1 MEENEKNLNTEEV
14 SEPAEEVTFSEDD
27 INVSISSEEN
37 DAENI
42 GNDNNIQ
49 ISAEEIVEAAEEET
63 APAEEVVVDNDDFSF
78 FLSVL
83 DESSEDY
90 DWVMNQLS
98 NTVPV
103 NDMVEEYDEAMKLRA
118 EAEAAAEKARLEAEE
133 KERAR
138 IEEERRL
145 EEARIKAEEEARI
158 KAEEEARLREEE
170 EARRKEEEARQKE
183 EEARQREEAER
194 LRLEE
199 AIKAKAAEEARK
211 ARELAEEEARIKAEE
226 EARLQAEAEKAQR
239 EQEQA
244 IINDGIEPEFE
255 EDDLEETIDNES
267 SEPTEDGEVRPE
279 QKSVDEENI
288 VFEDNDD
295 LIDEEDFIVGRRRKK
310 MDDRLAKL
318 GESVEDHMQDSERA
332 GKNNDYKA
340 RFDSIF
346 GSSAGNKNL
355 KVFGIP
361 KNVFGIIITVIFAV
375 DMLLINSASY
385 KIIYFLMEK
394 LLVSNGVEALRL
406 TESGFSNIFVG
417 VSYVASFFI
426 GGLVILV
433 IAKLAEKIIQGVAFA
448 NGRAVTMAVVGV
460 FTLIFLVGAA
470 VVAVT
475 NGNLLSIEVY
485 RWVGPLL
492 TYLGGLLFL
501 AISKVSLSIDY

>member
-1 MEENEKNLNTEEV
+1 MEENEKNLNTEDV
-14 SEPAEEVTFSEDD
+14 SELVEEVVFSEGDINENISPEEVKSDD
-27 INVSISSEEN
+27 IEN
-37 DAENI
+37 NTE
-42 GNDNNIQ
+42 
-49 ISAEEIVEAAEEET
+49 ISADESFEVAEEEI
-63 APAEEVVVDNDDFSF
+63 APEEEVAVESDDFSF

-83 DESSEDY
+83 DESSDDY
-90 DWVMNQLS
+90 GWVMNQLS
-98 NTVPV
+98 HTVPV
-103 NDMVEEYDEAMKLRA
+103 NDMVEEYDEAMKLRE

-138 IEEERRL
+138 IEEEKRL
-145 EEARIKAEEEARI
+145 EEARLKAEEEARLR
-158 KAEEEARLREEE
+158 AEEEARLREEE
-170 EARRKEEEARQKE
+170 ETRRKEEEARQKE
-183 EEARQREEAER
+183 EAER
-194 LRLEE
+194 IRLEE
-199 AIKAKAAEEARK
+199 AIKAKAAEEAKK
-211 ARELAEEEARIKAEE
+211 ARELAEEEARIKAAE
-226 EARLQAEAEKAQR
+226 EARLQEEAEKAQQ
-239 EQEQA
+239 EKEQA

-255 EDDLEETIDNES
+255 
-267 SEPTEDGEVRPE
+267 
-279 QKSVDEENI
+279 DEA
-288 VFEDNDD
+288 EDNDEAQD
-295 LIDEEDFIVGRRRKK
+295 EETEEIVDDDDMVFEVTDEVIDEEEFIVGRRRKK

-318 GESVEDHMQDSERA
+318 EASVEDNMQKAERP
-332 GKNNDYKA
+332 GTKDDYKA

-361 KNVFGIIITVIFAV
+361 KNVFGIIITVIFAI
-375 DMLLINSASY
+375 DMLFINSASY

-426 GGLVILV
+426 GGLVILIV
-433 IAKLAEKIIQGVAFA
+433 SKLAEKIIQGVAFA
-448 NGRAVTMAVVGV
+448 NGRAVTMAVVGA

-470 VVAVT
+470 LVAMT
-475 NGNLLSIEVY
+475 NGNLLSLEVY